1 MPLIPI
7 NLGPLTSASGST
19 SAAGAVTVTTLTS
32 GNSYF
37 LFQNISPVDMYVGI
51 GVTPTVTGSNGSIYL
66 TSGGSIEYTGTFL
79 PTGTVQAITAG
90 TATVQPFTCLIN

>member
-7 NLGPLTSASGST
+7 NLGTLTSFSGNT

-51 GVTPTVTGSNGSIYL
+51 GTTPTVSTGIFL

-79 PTGTVQAITAG
+79 PTGTVQVITAG
-90 TATVQPFTCLIN
+90 TATVQPFTCLVN